1 MQLDG
6 LVLDCADAEQT
17 RKAAVAARRT
27 DKDIDFDSVLVQ
39 LLADT
44 GPVLQFA
51 RSRRVLRPNSDAA
64 MRRLAR
70 GDLRL
75 PAAERKALKY
85 LLEKMQQAG
94 FELP

>member
-70 GDLRL
+70 GDL